1 MKLGFRLGKKGKTAK
16 SKKIKRYKEVGV
28 GRAYPKR
35 NDIFSQQRRFK
46 TCKNMMPQ
54 CKDKFSSI
62 VPYYDDYSTVKW
74 KPTTKNIVFFGA
86 LNRVENVKSA
96 LWFYENVFCKLK
108 DTSWNLVLLGSHP
121 DEKLVFLSQQD
132 ERVIVTGFV
141 KRYKTLVAK
150 LCMHDCTSGYGSW
163 NKG

>member
-1 MKLGFRLGKKGKTAK
+1 MDEVIVL
-16 SKKIKRYKEVGV
+16 SKEVQDYFKETYGRETHFIPNGV
-28 GRAYPKR
+28 NRPQIREAKLITDHFGLEKDLKRA
-35 NDIFSQQRRFK
+35 
-46 TCKNMMPQ
+46 KNMMPQ

-141 KRYKTLVAK
+141 KDIRPWLQNCA
-150 LCMHDCTSGYGSW
+150 SRS
-163 NKG
+163 